1 MNIIAAQNGKN
12 KIRYAALGL
21 GWIVQEDVLP
31 AFPNTNNSELA
42 ALISGDET
50 KQKEL
55 GKKYNVPAYS
65 YEQYEECL
73 KNENIDAVYIGS
85 PNHLHLEHTVRAAK
99 AGVHILCEKP
109 MAITENEC
117 AQMINAAKEN
127 NVKLMIAYRLHFDK
141 ANMEAVNIVQSG
153 KIGEPRFFDSVFSQQ
168 VAEGNVRLRE
178 PLENGGGSFYD
189 MGIYCINAARYLFQD
204 EPTEVFAFIAN
215 NGEKRF
221 AKVDEMTSVSMRF
234 PKERLAHF
242 TSSFGAASTATL
254 RVVGTK
260 GDLRMDSA
268 YTYAGD
274 LKQEITV
281 EGEKQEQSFSAGDQF
296 GAEIQYFS
304 DCILNNKEPEPNGAE
319 GLADVRI
326 IRAILESAKT
336 GKPVKLDEF
345 KLEKRPTLEQVIQ
358 LPAIDTPDRFVNA
371 KDMQGNG

>member
-1 MNIIAAQNGKN
+1 MVTQNGKN
-12 KIRYAALGL
+12 KIRYAVLGL

-50 KQKEL
+50 KQEKL

-73 KNENIDAVYIGS
+73 KKENIDAVYIGS
-85 PNHLHLEHTVRAAK
+85 PNHVHLEHTVRAAK
-99 AGVHILCEKP
+99 AGVHVLCEKP
-109 MAITENEC
+109 MAITEDEC
-117 AQMINAAKEN
+117 EQMINAAKEN

-168 VAEGNVRLRE
+168 VDDGNVRLRE

-221 AKVDEMTSVSMRF
+221 EKVDEMTSVSMRF

-281 EGEKQEQSFSAGDQF
+281 EGEKQEQSFPAGDQF

-304 DCILNNKEPEPNGAE
+304 NCVLNNKEPEPCGRE

-326 IRAILESAKT
+326 IRAIIESANT
-336 GKPVKLDEF
+336 GKPVKLGEF

-358 LPAIDTPDRFVNA
+358 LPGIDTPDKFVNA

>member
-1 MNIIAAQNGKN
+1 MAAQNGKN
-12 KIRYAALGL
+12 KLRYAVVAL

-31 AFPNTNNSELA
+31 AFTNTENSELA

-50 KQKEL
+50 KQEEL
-55 GKKYNVPAYS
+55 GKKYNVPAYN

-73 KNENIDAVYIGS
+73 KKENIDAVYIGS
-85 PNHLHLEHTVRAAK
+85 PNHLHLEHTERAAK

-109 MAITENEC
+109 MAITEKEC
-117 AQMINAAKEN
+117 EQMINVTKEN

-141 ANMEAVNIVQSG
+141 ANMEAVKIVQSG
-153 KIGEPRFFDSVFSQQ
+153 KIGELRFFDSVFSQQ

-189 MGIYCINAARYLFQD
+189 MGIYCINAVRYLFQD

-242 TSSFGAASTATL
+242 ISSFGASSTATL

-274 LKQEITV
+274 LKQQITV

-304 DCILNNKEPEPNGAE
+304 DCVLNNKEPEPNGRE

-326 IRAILESAKT
+326 IRAIIESANT

-358 LPAIDTPDRFVNA
+358 LPGIDTPDKFVNA

>member
-1 MNIIAAQNGKN
+1 MAVQNGKN
-12 KIRYAALGL
+12 KIRYAVVAL

-31 AFPNTNNSELA
+31 AFVNTENSELA

-50 KQKEL
+50 KQEKL
-55 GKKYNVPAYS
+55 GKKYNVPTYS

-73 KNENIDAVYIGS
+73 KKENIDAVYIGS
-85 PNHLHLEHTVRAAK
+85 PNHLHLEHTERAAK
-99 AGVHILCEKP
+99 VGVHVLCEKP
-109 MAITENEC
+109 MAITEDEC
-117 AQMINAAKEN
+117 KQMINAAKEN

-141 ANMEAVNIVQSG
+141 ANMEAVKIVQSG
-153 KIGEPRFFDSVFSQQ
+153 KIGELRFFDSVFSQQ

-189 MGIYCINAARYLFQD
+189 MGIYCINAVRYLFQD

-221 AKVDEMTSVSMRF
+221 EKVDEMTSVSMRF

-260 GDLRMDSA
+260 GDLLMDSA

-281 EGEKQEQSFSAGDQF
+281 DGEKQEQSYPAGDQF

-304 DCILNNKEPEPNGAE
+304 DCVLNNKEPEPCGRE

-326 IRAILESAKT
+326 IRAILESAQT

-345 KLEKRPTLEQVIQ
+345 KIEKRPTVEQVIQ
-358 LPAIDTPDRFVNA
+358 LPAIDTPDNFVNA
-371 KDMQGNG
+371 ADMQGNG

>member
-1 MNIIAAQNGKN
+1 MATQNGKK
-12 KIRYAALGL
+12 KIRYAAVAL

-31 AFPNTNNSELA
+31 AFSNTNNSELA

-50 KQKEL
+50 KRKEL
-55 GKKYNVPAYS
+55 GKKYNVPAYT

-73 KNENIDAVYIGS
+73 KKENIDAVYIGS

-109 MAITENEC
+109 MAVTEDEC
-117 AQMINAAKEN
+117 EQMINAAKEN

-153 KIGEPRFFDSVFSQQ
+153 KIGEARFFDSVFSQQ
-168 VAEGNVRLRE
+168 VEEGNIRLTE

-242 TSSFGAASTATL
+242 TSSFGASSTATF

-281 EGEKQEQSFSAGDQF
+281 DGEKQERSYPAGDQF

-304 DCILNNKEPEPNGAE
+304 DCVLNNKEPEPCGRE

-326 IRAILESAKT
+326 IRAIIESAQT
-336 GKPVKLDEF
+336 GKPVKLGEF
-345 KLEKRPTLEQVIQ
+345 KIEKRPTLEQVIQ
-358 LPAIDTPDRFVNA
+358 LPAIETPDNFVNA
-371 KDMQGNG
+371 ADMQGNG

>member
-1 MNIIAAQNGKN
+1 MALQNGKN
-12 KIRYAALGL
+12 KLRYAVVGL

-31 AFPNTNNSELA
+31 AFPNTENSELA
-42 ALISGDET
+42 ALVSGDAT
-50 KQKEL
+50 KREKL
-55 GKKYNVPAYS
+55 GEHYKVPAYT

-73 KNENIDAVYIGS
+73 KQENIDVVYIGS

-99 AGVHILCEKP
+99 TGVHVLCEKP
-109 MAITENEC
+109 MAITEEEC
-117 AQMINAAKEN
+117 EQMINVTKEN

-141 ANMEAVNIVQSG
+141 ANMEAVKIVQSG

-189 MGIYCINAARYLFQD
+189 MGIYCINAVRYLFQD

-221 AKVDEMTSVSMRF
+221 EKVDEMTSVSMRF

-242 TSSFGAASTATL
+242 TSSFGASSTATF

-281 EGEKQEQSFSAGDQF
+281 EGEKEEQSFSAGDQF

-304 DCILNNKEPEPNGAE
+304 DCVLNNKEPEPCGRE

-326 IRAILESAKT
+326 IRAIIESAKT

-345 KLEKRPTLEQVIQ
+345 KIEKRPTVEQIIQ
-358 LPAIDTPDRFVNA
+358 LPAIDTPDNFVNA
-371 KDMQGNG
+371 ADMQGNG

>member
-1 MNIIAAQNGKN
+1 MATQNGKG
-12 KIRYAALGL
+12 KLRYAALGL

-50 KQKEL
+50 KREEL
-55 GKKYNVPAYS
+55 GKKYNVPAYT

-73 KNENIDAVYIGS
+73 KKENIDVVYIGS

-109 MAITENEC
+109 MAVTEDEC
-117 AQMINAAKEN
+117 EQMINAAKEN

-153 KIGEPRFFDSVFSQQ
+153 QIGEPRFFDSVFSQQ
-168 VAEGNVRLRE
+168 VEEGNIRLTE

-234 PKERLAHF
+234 PKETLAHF
-242 TSSFGAASTATL
+242 TSSFGASSTATF

-281 EGEKQEQSFSAGDQF
+281 DGEKQEQSFPAGDQF

-304 DCILNNKEPEPNGAE
+304 DCVLNNKEPEPCGRE

-326 IRAILESAKT
+326 IRAIIESAQT

-345 KLEKRPTLEQVIQ
+345 KVEKRPTLEQVIQ
-358 LPAIDTPDRFVNA
+358 LPAIETPDNFVNA
-371 KDMQGNG
+371 ADMQGNG

>member
-1 MNIIAAQNGKN
+1 MASQNGKN
-12 KIRYAALGL
+12 KIRYAVLGL

-31 AFPNTNNSELA
+31 AFPNTNNSELV

-50 KQKEL
+50 KQEKL

-73 KNENIDAVYIGS
+73 KNENIDVVYIGS

-99 AGVHILCEKP
+99 AGVHVLCEKP

-117 AQMINAAKEN
+117 AQMINATREN

-141 ANMEAVNIVQSG
+141 ANMEAVNIIQSG

-168 VAEGNVRLRE
+168 VAEGNIRLTE

-221 AKVDEMTSVSMRF
+221 EKVDEMTSVSMRF

-242 TSSFGAASTATL
+242 TSSFGAASTATF

-268 YTYAGD
+268 YSYAGD
-274 LKQEITV
+274 LKQEITI
-281 EGEKQEQSFSAGDQF
+281 EGEKQEQSFPAGDQF

-304 DCILNNKEPEPNGAE
+304 DCVLNNKEPEPNGSE

-326 IRAILESAKT
+326 IRAIIESAKT
-336 GKPVKLDEF
+336 GKPVKLGEF

-358 LPAIDTPDRFVNA
+358 LPAIDTPDKFVNA

>member
-1 MNIIAAQNGKN
+1 MATQNGKS
-12 KIRYAALGL
+12 KIRYAVVSL

-42 ALISGDET
+42 ALISGDKT
-50 KQKEL
+50 KQQEL
-55 GKKYNVPAYS
+55 GKKYNVPTYS

-73 KNENIDAVYIGS
+73 KKENIDAVYIGS

-99 AGVHILCEKP
+99 AGAHVLCEKP
-109 MAITENEC
+109 MAVTEDEC
-117 AQMINAAKEN
+117 EQMINAAKEN

-153 KIGEPRFFDSVFSQQ
+153 QIGEPRFFDSVFSQQ
-168 VAEGNVRLRE
+168 VEEGNIRLTE

-204 EPTEVFAFIAN
+204 EPTEVFGFIAN

-234 PKERLAHF
+234 PGERLAHF

-281 EGEKQEQSFSAGDQF
+281 DGEKQEQSFPAGDQF

-304 DCILNNKEPEPNGAE
+304 NCVLNNKEPEPCGRE

-326 IRAILESAKT
+326 IRAILESANT
-336 GKPVKLDEF
+336 GKPVKLGEF
-345 KLEKRPTLEQVIQ
+345 KVEKRPTLEQVIQ
-358 LPAIDTPDRFVNA
+358 LPAIDTPDKFVNA

>member
-1 MNIIAAQNGKN
+1 MVVQNGKN
-12 KIRYAALGL
+12 KLRYAVVGL

-50 KQKEL
+50 KREEL
-55 GKKYNVPAYS
+55 GKKYQVPAYT

-73 KNENIDAVYIGS
+73 KKENIDAVYIGT

-109 MAITENEC
+109 MAVTEDEC
-117 AQMINAAKEN
+117 EQMINAAKEN

-141 ANMEAVNIVQSG
+141 ANMEAVKIIQSG
-153 KIGEPRFFDSVFSQQ
+153 QIGEARFFDSVFSQQ
-168 VAEGNVRLRE
+168 VESGNIRLTA
-178 PLENGGGSFYD
+178 PLSEGGGSVYD
-189 MGIYCINAARYLFQD
+189 MGVYCINAARYLFQD
-204 EPTEVFAFIAN
+204 EPEEVFAFIAN

-221 AKVDEMTSVSMRF
+221 EKVDEMTSVVMRF
-234 PKERLAHF
+234 PKERLANF
-242 TSSFGAASTATL
+242 TSSFGASPTATF

-274 LKQEITV
+274 LKQQITV
-281 EGEKQEQSFSAGDQF
+281 DGEKQEQSYPAGDQF

-304 DCILNNKEPEPNGAE
+304 DCVLNNKEPEPCGTE

-326 IRAILESAKT
+326 VRAILESAQT

-345 KLEKRPTLEQVIQ
+345 KVEKRPTLDQVIQ
-358 LPAIDTPDRFVNA
+358 LPAIDTPDKFVNA
-371 KDMQGNG
+371 ADMQGNG

>member
-1 MNIIAAQNGKN
+1 MATQNGKK
-12 KIRYAALGL
+12 KIRYAVVAL

-31 AFPNTNNSELA
+31 AFVNTENSELA

-50 KQKEL
+50 KQEKL
-55 GKKYNVPAYS
+55 GKKYNVPTYS

-73 KNENIDAVYIGS
+73 KKENIDAVYIGS
-85 PNHLHLEHTVRAAK
+85 PNHLHLEHTERAAK
-99 AGVHILCEKP
+99 VGVHVLCEKP
-109 MAITENEC
+109 MAITEDEC
-117 AQMINAAKEN
+117 KQMINAAKEN

-141 ANMEAVNIVQSG
+141 ANMEAVKIVQSG
-153 KIGEPRFFDSVFSQQ
+153 KIGELRFFDSVFSQQ

-189 MGIYCINAARYLFQD
+189 MGIYCINAVRYLFQD

-221 AKVDEMTSVSMRF
+221 EKVDEMTSVSMRF

-281 EGEKQEQSFSAGDQF
+281 DGEKQEQSYPAGDQF

-304 DCILNNKEPEPNGAE
+304 DCVLNNKEPEPCGRE

-326 IRAILESAKT
+326 IRAILESAQT

-345 KLEKRPTLEQVIQ
+345 KIEKRPTVEQVIQ
-358 LPAIDTPDRFVNA
+358 LPAIDTPDNFVNA
-371 KDMQGNG
+371 ADMQGNG

>member
-1 MNIIAAQNGKN
+1 MATQKDKN
-12 KIRYAALGL
+12 KIRYAVLGL

-31 AFPNTNNSELA
+31 AFPNTNNSELV

-50 KQKEL
+50 KRKEL
-55 GKKYNVPAYS
+55 GKKYNVPAYT

-73 KNENIDAVYIGS
+73 KKENIDAVYIGS
-85 PNHLHLEHTVRAAK
+85 PNHLHLEHTVKAAK
-99 AGVHILCEKP
+99 VGVHILCEKP

-117 AQMINAAKEN
+117 AQMINAAREN

-168 VAEGNVRLRE
+168 VAEGNVRLTE

-189 MGIYCINAARYLFQD
+189 MGIYCINAVRYLFQD

-221 AKVDEMTSVSMRF
+221 AKVDEMTSVVMRF
-234 PKERLAHF
+234 PNERLASF
-242 TSSFGAASTATL
+242 TSSFGAASTATF

-281 EGEKQEQSFSAGDQF
+281 DGEKQEQSFSAGDQF

-304 DCILNNKEPEPNGAE
+304 DCVLNNKEPEPCGRE

-326 IRAILESAKT
+326 IRAIIESSKT
-336 GKPVKLDEF
+336 GKAVKLDEF
-345 KLEKRPTLEQVIQ
+345 KVEKRPTLEQVIQ
-358 LPAIDTPDRFVNA
+358 LPAIDTPDKFVNA

>member
-1 MNIIAAQNGKN
+1 MATQNGKGN
-12 KIRYAALGL
+12 LRYAAVAL

-31 AFPNTNNSELA
+31 AFSNTENSELA

-50 KQKEL
+50 KREEL
-55 GKKYNVPAYS
+55 GKKYHVPAYT

-73 KNENIDAVYIGS
+73 KKENIDAVYIGS

-109 MAITENEC
+109 MAVTEDEC
-117 AQMINAAKEN
+117 EQMINAAKEN

-168 VAEGNVRLRE
+168 VEEGNIRLRE

-242 TSSFGAASTATL
+242 TSSFGASSTATF

-281 EGEKQEQSFSAGDQF
+281 DGEKQERSYPAGDQF

-304 DCILNNKEPEPNGAE
+304 DCVLNNKEPEPCGRE

-326 IRAILESAKT
+326 IRAIIESAQT

-345 KLEKRPTLEQVIQ
+345 KIEKRPNLEQVIQ
-358 LPAIDTPDRFVNA
+358 LPAIETPDNFVNA
-371 KDMQGNG
+371 ADMQGNG

>member
-1 MNIIAAQNGKN
+1 MATQKDKN
-12 KIRYAALGL
+12 KIRYAVLGL

-50 KQKEL
+50 KRKEL
-55 GKKYNVPAYS
+55 GKKYNVPAYT

-73 KNENIDAVYIGS
+73 KKENIDAVYIGS
-85 PNHLHLEHTVRAAK
+85 PNHLHLEHTVKAAK
-99 AGVHILCEKP
+99 VGVHILCEKP

-117 AQMINAAKEN
+117 AQMINAAREN

-168 VAEGNVRLRE
+168 VAEGNVRLTE

-189 MGIYCINAARYLFQD
+189 MGIYCINAVRYLFQD

-221 AKVDEMTSVSMRF
+221 AKVDEMTSVVMRF
-234 PKERLAHF
+234 PNERLASF
-242 TSSFGAASTATL
+242 TSSFGAASTATF

-281 EGEKQEQSFSAGDQF
+281 DGEKQEQSFSAGDQF

-304 DCILNNKEPEPNGAE
+304 DCVLNNKEPEPCGRE

-326 IRAILESAKT
+326 IRAIIESSKT
-336 GKPVKLDEF
+336 GKAVKLDEF
-345 KLEKRPTLEQVIQ
+345 KVEKRPTLEQVIQ
-358 LPAIDTPDRFVNA
+358 LPAIDTPDKFVNA

>member
-1 MNIIAAQNGKN
+1 MASQNGKK
-12 KIRYAALGL
+12 KIRYAVLGL

-50 KQKEL
+50 KRKEL
-55 GKKYNVPAYS
+55 GKKYNVPAYT

-73 KNENIDAVYIGS
+73 KKENIDAVYIGS

-99 AGVHILCEKP
+99 AGVHVLCEKP

-117 AQMINAAKEN
+117 EQMINAAKEN

-141 ANMEAVNIVQSG
+141 ANMEAVKIIQSG
-153 KIGEPRFFDSVFSQQ
+153 QIGEARFFDSVFSQQ
-168 VAEGNVRLRE
+168 VESGNIRLTA
-178 PLENGGGSFYD
+178 PLSEGGGSVYD
-189 MGIYCINAARYLFQD
+189 MGVYCINAARYLFQD
-204 EPTEVFAFIAN
+204 EPEEVFAFIAN

-221 AKVDEMTSVSMRF
+221 EKVDEMTSVVMRF
-234 PKERLAHF
+234 PKERLANF
-242 TSSFGAASTATL
+242 TSSFGASPTATF

-274 LKQEITV
+274 LKQQITV
-281 EGEKQEQSFSAGDQF
+281 DGEKQEQSYPAGDQF

-304 DCILNNKEPEPNGAE
+304 DCVLNNKEPEPCGTE

-326 IRAILESAKT
+326 VRAILESAQT

-345 KLEKRPTLEQVIQ
+345 KVEKRPTLDQVIQ
-358 LPAIDTPDRFVNA
+358 LPAIDTPDKFVNA
-371 KDMQGNG
+371 ADMQGNG

>member
-1 MNIIAAQNGKN
+1 MATQNGKS
-12 KIRYAALGL
+12 KIRYAVVSL

-42 ALISGDET
+42 ALISGDKT
-50 KQKEL
+50 KHEEL

-73 KNENIDAVYIGS
+73 KKENIDAVYIGS
-85 PNHLHLEHTVRAAK
+85 PNHLHLEHTLRAAK

-109 MAITENEC
+109 MAVTEDEC
-117 AQMINAAKEN
+117 EQMINAAKEN

-153 KIGEPRFFDSVFSQQ
+153 QIGEPRFFDSVFSQQ
-168 VAEGNVRLRE
+168 VEEGNIRLTE

-234 PKERLAHF
+234 PGERLAHF

-281 EGEKQEQSFSAGDQF
+281 DGEKQEQSFPAGDQF

-304 DCILNNKEPEPNGAE
+304 NCVLNNKEPEPCGRE

-326 IRAILESAKT
+326 IRAILESANT
-336 GKPVKLDEF
+336 GKPVKLGEF

-358 LPAIDTPDRFVNA
+358 LPAIDTPDKFVNA